1 MKEIAVDAARALES
15 KETNMKKLLALFLV
29 SMACVA
35 QADAHGYY
43 RGGCCY
49 RGGYGS
55 GWIAPALIG
64 GAIGY
69 GLSRPYYDPMYVP
82 PPVIYTQPPVYVQQ
96 QPVIVQQPGAVP
108 YQANCVKYVIQN
120 EQGQTVREET
130 RCN

>member
-1 MKEIAVDAARALES
+1 MNAIAVDVARALES
-15 KETNMKKLLALFLV
+15 KETIMKKLLALFLV

-49 RGGYGS
+49 RGGYGN

-69 GLSRPYYDPMYVP
+69 GLSRPYYDPVYVMT
-82 PPVIYTQPPVYVQQ
+82 PPVIVEQ
-96 QPVIVQQPGAVP
+96 QPVIVQQQPQIVQPPIGYHWQEMIDPLTNQKKIVLVP
-108 YQANCVKYVIQN
+108 N
-120 EQGQTVREET
+120 
-130 RCN
+130 